1 MNASAQPY
9 QTQPGPAKSSLRT
22 SVKLGLA
29 QQAIL
34 WPVIF
39 FFYTCRL
46 CLFYVVFVCAMPQVI
61 HGAHAYSISCHHVTY
76 LFPFFAHSASD
87 L

>member
-1 MNASAQPY
+1 M
-9 QTQPGPAKSSLRT
+9 TQLSPAKLNLAQQSP
-22 SVKLGLA
+22 VKLSLA

-34 WPVIF
+34 CPVIF
-39 FFYTCRL
+39 FSSTP
-46 CLFYVVFVCAMPQVI
+46 VVFVCAMPQVI

-76 LFPFFAHSASD
+76 PFPFFAHSASD